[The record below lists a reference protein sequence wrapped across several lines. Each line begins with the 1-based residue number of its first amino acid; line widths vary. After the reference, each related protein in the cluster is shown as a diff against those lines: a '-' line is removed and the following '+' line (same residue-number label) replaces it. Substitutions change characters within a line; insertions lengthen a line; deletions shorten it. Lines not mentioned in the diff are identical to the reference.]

1 MVRFRLS
8 HFVILENSMFIPD
21 YDTSWVN
28 FDQNNPNAAEKKGT
42 WAKAWGVEDRRDF
55 VHRVNSK
62 HIARYNTEN
71 RMAAAGAYSTLAV
84 IICFVIVACI
94 IVPQILQIFSALF
107 FPCTCNTK
115 SLSALRK

>member
-8 HFVILENSMFIPD
+8 HFVMLENSMFIPD

-71 RMAAAGAYSTLAV
+71 RMAASGAYSTLAV

-107 FPCTCNTK
+107 FPCTYNTK
-115 SLSALRK
+115 SISALRK